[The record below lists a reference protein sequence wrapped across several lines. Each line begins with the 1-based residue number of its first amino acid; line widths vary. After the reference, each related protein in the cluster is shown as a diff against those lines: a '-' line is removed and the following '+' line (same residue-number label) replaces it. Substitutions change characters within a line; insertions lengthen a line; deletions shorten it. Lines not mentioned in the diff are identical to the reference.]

1 MEILSGM
8 KNMKNRTLSLIG
20 GLIGGT
26 ALLLSGTAANAY
38 SITYNAGNEILCTTG
53 TENSQPAFVTA
64 MNGCGGTTEQYK
76 ANVPSGEEGPFA
88 PSYNTTFANSSTDPE
103 DASIAHVFGT
113 ASIAC
118 STTTK
123 CFLGVKDGNAQPA
136 FYVFD
141 ISDWDGLSSIVM
153 TGFWPAGVDSEGK
166 PLTGA
171 ISNVTI
177 YGGTRR
183 PPPGDVPEPGTLA
196 LLGLGLLGLGMSRR
210 RKV

>member
-8 KNMKNRTLSLIG
+8 KNMKNRTLSLIS

-38 SITYNAGNEILCTTG
+38 SITYTTGPAVLCTTG
-53 TENSQPAFVTA
+53 TENSQNALEA
-64 MNGCGGTTEQYK
+64 AAIACGGVVEQYK
-76 ANVPSGEEGPFA
+76 AEAVPPGEEGNFA
-88 PSYNTTFANSSTDPE
+88 SSYNTTFANTAQDPS
-103 DASIAHVFGT
+103 DATISHVFGT
-113 ASIAC
+113 ESIAC

-123 CFLGVKDGNAQPA
+123 CILGVKDGKQDPA

-141 ISDWDGLSSIVM
+141 ISGWDGLSSIVM
-153 TGFWPAGVDSEGK
+153 TGFWPGE
-166 PLTGA
+166 GA
-171 ISNVTI
+171 ISNVTLW
-177 YGGTRR
+177 GGTRR
-183 PPPGDVPEPGTLA
+183 PPPSDVPEPGSLA